1 MKASGMFFV
10 VQFMNQPFLPIPSL
24 ILQSKCVKYWP
35 DEYSLKE
42 YGVMRVRNVKES
54 AAHDYT
60 LRELKLSKV
69 GQVSMSVTLSCE
81 LRLKSTRKIAET
93 DCFVGINKSTERL
106 MNWPLSFFEAPGL
119 VLSLCPWDNWRF
131 LNLSTSWQK
140 MHGCRALGKSGERDD
155 ALK

>member
-1 MKASGMFFV
+1 MKASGMFLV
-10 VQFMNQPFLPIPSL
+10 VQFMNQPFFLPIPSL

-69 GQVSMSVTLSCE
+69 GQVSMLVTL
-81 LRLKSTRKIAET
+81 
-93 DCFVGINKSTERL
+93 N
-106 MNWPLSFFEAPGL
+106 
-119 VLSLCPWDNWRF
+119 
-131 LNLSTSWQK
+131 
-140 MHGCRALGKSGERDD
+140 
-155 ALK
+155 